1 MITGYPLR
9 IDIEL
14 TNHCNIRC
22 SFCPREHLK
31 KKKGFMNMELYMKI
45 INNIR
50 EDGRKVHIFL
60 HGFGEP
66 LLHPRLIDMINYA
79 KEKKVAKT
87 IQFSTNG
94 LLLKKGGVAEGLV
107 KAGLDEITVSV
118 DAVSEIS
125 YRQLK
130 GVELG
135 VIEGNVRGL
144 MELKKKM
151 GVTKPHVRA
160 KIMFRDNN
168 RREKASFLRKWRAL
182 ADSATVDW
190 YSNWGGMLGS
200 EIGKDSL
207 SRYSCA
213 PLWYALVVRWDGT
226 SVACCVDINGYYPT
240 GDLNKDSISEVW
252 NGDRM
257 KVIRQ
262 MHISNSYERLLLCK
276 ECMDWQFMPNID
288 SCLKKY
294 K

>member
-14 TNHCNIRC
+14 TNHCNISC

-66 LLHPRLIDMINYA
+66 LLHPGLIDMINYA

-94 LLLKKGGVAEGLV
+94 LLLRGMVAEGLI

-130 GVELG
+130 GVKLS
-135 VIEGNVRGL
+135 VVEGNVREFIGL
-144 MELKKKM
+144 KEKM

-160 KIMFRDNN
+160 KIMIRDNN
-168 RREKASFLRKWRAL
+168 RSERIPFLRKWKIL
-182 ADSATVDW
+182 ADSATVEW
-190 YSNWGGMLGS
+190 YSNWGGMLDS
-200 EIGKDSL
+200 EIGNDSL

-213 PLWYALVVRWDGT
+213 PLWYALMVRWDGT
-226 SVACCVDINGYYPT
+226 AVACCVDINDSYPV
-240 GDLNKDSISEVW
+240 GDLNRGSISEVW

-257 KVIRQ
+257 KAIRQ
-262 MHISNSYERLLLCK
+262 MHTSNSYERLSLCK
-276 ECMDWQFMPNID
+276 RCMEWQFTSNID